1 METQL
6 KILNITKTK
15 HAMKYSSLTN
25 EMTEATEQSNR
36 CPPIKTKPCNNNGVK
51 VGGAPVSD
59 THNNKLYYSHHRNP
73 MITERDPN
81 YTSPATPFNSY
92 YKHSTQ
98 NFKSPQR
105 NIPFAFEPQPPQNQN
120 CISKFPTFS
129 SLDEKYS
136 IIIGVCF

>member
-1 METQL
+1 MENQL

-36 CPPIKTKPCNNNGVK
+36 CPIKTKPCTNNGVK

-59 THNNKLYYSHHRNP
+59 TRNNNKLYYSNHRNS

-81 YTSPATPFNSY
+81 YTPVPKLHSIRIINIARKISNPLNATFHIRIRTTTS
-92 YKHSTQ
+92 S
-98 NFKSPQR
+98 KS
-105 NIPFAFEPQPPQNQN
+105 
-120 CISKFPTFS
+120 K
-129 SLDEKYS
+129 LY
-136 IIIGVCF
+136 

>member
-6 KILNITKTK
+6 KILNITKTR

-36 CPPIKTKPCNNNGVK
+36 CPPIKTKPCTNGVK

-98 NFKSPQR
+98 NFKPPQR
-105 NIPFAFEPQPPQNQN
+105 KHSIR
-120 CISKFPTFS
+120 IRTTTSSKS
-129 SLDEKYS
+129 KLY
-136 IIIGVCF
+136 

>member
-1 METQL
+1 METKL

-36 CPPIKTKPCNNNGVK
+36 CPIKTKPCTNNGVK

-59 THNNKLYYSHHRNP
+59 TNNNNKLYYSHHRNS

-81 YTSPATPFNSY
+81 YTSPETPFNSY

-98 NFKSPQR
+98 NF
-105 NIPFAFEPQPPQNQN
+105 QPPLNA
-120 CISKFPTFS
+120 TFHS
-129 SLDEKYS
+129 HSNHNLLKIKTVLANFLLLVHWTKS
-136 IIIGVCF
+136 IRLL